1 MTHKI
6 LVVEDDLET
15 LKFFGI
21 LLRAAGFE
29 VELASVPAEGLK
41 LARQAPPSLVLL
53 DIMMP
58 EMDGWEVCERLRQI
72 AQMPIIFV
80 TALKDA
86 QNQTK
91 GLVLADDY
99 IVKPFDPRDLIQ
111 RIRVQIER
119 SAAGSPA
126 AP

>member
-6 LVVEDDLET
+6 LVVEDDVET
-15 LKFFGI
+15 LKFFGL

-29 VELASVPAEGLK
+29 VQLASVPAEGLR
-41 LARQAPPSLVLL
+41 LARLAPPSLVLL
-53 DIMMP
+53 DVMMP
-58 EMDGWEVCERLRQI
+58 DMDGWEVCERLRQI

-86 QNQTK
+86 QNLSK

-111 RIRVQIER
+111 RVRAQIGR
-119 SAAGSPA
+119 SAEGSPA

>member
-6 LVVEDDLET
+6 LVIEDDVET
-15 LKFFGI
+15 LRFFGI

-29 VELASVPAEGLK
+29 VQLASAPTEGLR
-41 LARQAPPSLVLL
+41 LARLAPPSLVLL

-58 EMDGWEVCERLRQI
+58 DMDGWAVCEHLRQI
-72 AQMPIIFV
+72 GQMPIIFV

-91 GLVLADDY
+91 GLVLAEDY
-99 IVKPFDPRDLIQ
+99 IVKPFDPRELIQ
-111 RIRVQIER
+111 RVRAQIGREVG
-119 SAAGSPA
+119 SSPA